1 MAITLITRDYDNNID
16 LESEVFVSRVLR
28 VERTT
33 ETRNWS
39 DTMDYSDYRTTQ
51 CTYALVWLG
60 THGIPPEHINTD
72 RPRAHWG
79 SLRGDHEQLPDYLT
93 DKVRELEF
101 FEQFAWVD
109 CTNLHGD
116 RMASKLVNPQTD
128 AATFVSG
135 DPLMW
140 ANFIAWEAYMDA
152 SNRDRSAK
160 ATAVAAARRI
170 NEEKRVAAEAAHA
183 AKREAK
189 REAKAAATKVDAEA
203 AFVNLP
209 ANGTELTV
217 KGFTGRLFWKKVTQ
231 FRGTW
236 AARFGLKNTKGDVAW
251 FTSEDM

>member
-16 LESEVFVSRVLR
+16 LESEVFVGRVLR
-28 VERTT
+28 VEHTP

-39 DTMDYSDYRTTQ
+39 DTMDYTDYRTTN

-79 SLRGDHEQLPDYLT
+79 SLRGAHEQLPDYLT
-93 DKVRELEF
+93 DKVRELEY

-116 RMASKLVNPQTD
+116 RMVSKLVNAQTD

-140 ANFIAWEAYMDA
+140 ANFIAWKSYQKAESDRRLNAAQVALEAA
-152 SNRDRSAK
+152 RKEKEDRE
-160 ATAVAAARRI
+160 AVAAAR
-170 NEEKRVAAEAAHA
+170 A
-183 AKREAK
+183 AK

>member
-1 MAITLITRDYDNNID
+1 MAITLITHDYANNID
-16 LESEVFVSRVLR
+16 LESEVFVGRVLR

-39 DTMDYSDYRTTQ
+39 DTMDYTDYRTTE

-60 THGIPPEHINTD
+60 THGIPPEHANTA
-72 RPRAHWG
+72 RPMAHWG
-79 SLRGDHEQLPDYLT
+79 SLRLAHEALPDYLT
-93 DKVRELEF
+93 DRVRDLEY

-116 RMASKLVNPQTD
+116 RMAHRLVNPHTD
-128 AATFVSG
+128 SAPFIAG

-140 ANFIAWEAYMDA
+140 ANFIAWESHQKAE
-152 SNRDRSAK
+152 SDRRLQAAQVALEAARK
-160 ATAVAAARRI
+160 EKEAREAVAAAR
-170 NEEKRVAAEAAHA
+170 A
-183 AKREAK
+183 AK
-189 REAKAAATKVDAEA
+189 REAKAAATKVTAEA

-217 KGFTGRLFWKKVTQ
+217 KGFTGCLFWKKVTQ

-236 AARFGLKNTKGDVAW
+236 AARFGLKNTNGDVAW